1 MLTANNSVGFD
12 LILQRVYIQDDLNQS
27 AKILLLLGSIST
39 LILSQLYLQRSK
51 LNKYEYYLLILF
63 SVLGLNLLVS
73 SSDLLSA
80 YLAIELQALSFY
92 VLASFQRRSV
102 FSTEAGLKYF
112 ILGAFSSGLILYGFS
127 LIYGV
132 TGSTNLT
139 DLKNFCLNVSFEG
152 SNVLEIAIIFLMAG
166 FLFKI
171 AAFPFHMWSPDVY
184 EGAPSSSTTFFA
196 VVPKLAILVFLSRI
210 LLYSFPAYGHMWG
223 NILLFSGLGSIVY
236 TAFVAIKQDSL
247 KRLLA
252 YSSVGHVGFILIALS
267 TNTLEGLEA
276 LFFYSIVY
284 MVTSIPTWGLVVSCM
299 EGKNKA
305 QNNIITLAGLATSS
319 PLMGFLGAIA
329 LFSLAGIPPLAG
341 FYSKVFIFFLAI
353 KNSMYFVAFLVLG
366 LSVIST
372 FYYIFVIK
380 TIYFEKK
387 KNWIFCNKISK
398 GNSILLAISLVLLFF
413 IFYNPESVLLISK
426 QMSLT
431 LLDPCIG
438 NGGLSLNIFSDSFT
452 ISTFIEVVWT
462 IVAGIFILVTAVLTL
477 VSCIMQAPF
486 FLDIFGTFFF
496 IAAFIFA
503 LIATPISWLVTVI
516 VSTVIY
522 ILIWVVKLIMN
533 LILYI
538 FKFILPFLKKLL
550 IYIIKRSG

>member
-1 MLTANNSVGFD
+1 MNYSVLFSDDLKLFFPEIFLAFAILIVFMYGVLLSTSTVYNYPLVNKNIILLSCYILLLTLTLTANNSVGVA
-12 LILQRVYIQDDLNQS
+12 LIFQGVYIQDDLTRS
-27 AKILLLLGSIST
+27 AKIFLLLGSIST
-39 LILSQLYLQRSK
+39 LILSQLYFQRSK
-51 LNKYEYYLLILF
+51 LNNYEYPLLILF
-63 SVLGLNLLVS
+63 SVLGLNLLIS

-132 TGSTNLT
+132 TGSTNLS
-139 DLKNFCLNVSFEG
+139 DLRCFCLNGSFEG
-152 SNVLEIAIIFLMAG
+152 SNVLVIGIIFLMAG

-196 VVPKLAILVFLSRI
+196 VVPKLAILVFFSRI
-210 LLYSFPAYGHMWG
+210 LLYSFPQYGNIWG
-223 NILLFSGLGSIVY
+223 NILVFSGLGSIVY
-236 TAFVAIKQDSL
+236 AAFVAIKQDSL

-252 YSSVGHVGFILIALS
+252 YSSVGHVGFILVALS

-276 LFFYSIVY
+276 LFFYSVVY

-319 PLMGFLGAIA
+319 PLMAFLGAVA

-353 KNSMYFVAFLVLG
+353 KTSMYFVAFLVLG

-413 IFYNPESVLLISK
+413 IFSNPESVMLISK
-426 QMSLT
+426 EIALSVVDTDKRIDIPFMDVISSQMAVFEREIQELMAFRQPT
-431 LLDPCIG
+431 LFLEPFEILDP
-438 NGGLSLNIFSDSFT
+438 F
-452 ISTFIEVVWT
+452 E
-462 IVAGIFILVTAVLTL
+462 
-477 VSCIMQAPF
+477 
-486 FLDIFGTFFF
+486 FLKCKMK
-496 IAAFIFA
+496 A
-503 LIATPISWLVTVI
+503 LIK
-516 VSTVIY
+516 Y
-522 ILIWVVKLIMN
+522 
-533 LILYI
+533 
-538 FKFILPFLKKLL
+538 FC
-550 IYIIKRSG
+550 